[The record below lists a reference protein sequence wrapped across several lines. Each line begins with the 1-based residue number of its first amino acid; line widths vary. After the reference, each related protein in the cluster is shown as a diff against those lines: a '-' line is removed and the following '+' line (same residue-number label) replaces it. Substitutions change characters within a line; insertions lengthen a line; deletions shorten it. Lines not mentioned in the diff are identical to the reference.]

1 MIKKDK
7 IYELKIEDEDEISGI
22 DSISLVDEPAIEIN
36 WMFFNKTKEHNFD
49 EDAVYTQH
57 LMSVGESED
66 DLLAEGWVVDSVD
79 YLDGKEDFVNT
90 DPNAPSSGDEKE
102 YKVRYK
108 YILNPKITG
117 EPAIIETSR
126 PFCRELIREN
136 KVFRIEDIDAA
147 VNDFG
152 QSPRTYRGSWN
163 CRHIWSRIKYRNDA
177 TIINKASV
185 NRGKTEVGGFPND
198 ILPDPLSGQPDTV
211 TRRTANNPS
220 PSTVKNLGLSKD
232 KFAKISIDYD
242 DTLSTQRGKD
252 LARRLINEGNDLY
265 IVTKRRRTESND
277 VYRDAQMVGIPRE
290 RVFFTEGRVKWMI
303 LKQLGV
309 QRHIDNNPDE
319 IAAIKEN
326 APLIRTDKFEI
337 VAPNLNVY
345 GYHTRYFQI
354 CPGAQATFEH
364 LISMDN
370 DEDTIGMIRSA
381 AQVADNVFR
390 IEDEVIKSESATQH
404 QYDEAVLLVDDF
416 KDIINEIDKISG
428 MVHDV
433 SYMDGHIDKI
443 KEYLKEDMG
452 YENNLPPFVDEGIRK
467 KKKKQNMESYSDYP
481 DSVKN
486 NAKAVLKWVDENGWG
501 SCGTDVGKQ
510 RANQLANGEPISED
524 TIRRMYSYLSRH
536 KVDLESSKGYGDGC
550 GKLMY
555 DSWGGLSA
563 LSWSESKI
571 NSIDREK
578 MSIQKFATD
587 DEKRIVVGP
596 AMVPDLK
603 IFRKDKEGNPYHV
616 FFSAETIKMIMEKYM
631 RNKYLDN
638 NDENHDG
645 QAVKDVYVIESWI
658 KEDMQDKSNK
668 YGYEDLPIGT
678 WFVSMKVRN
687 DDVWKKVKQGELNGF
702 SVSGWFEEV
711 AQFCREEMFLR
722 QVAEILKKY

>member
-7 IYELKIEDEDEISGI
+7 IYELKIEEDDEVSGI

-36 WMFFNKTKEHNFD
+36 WMFFNKTKEHNFE

-57 LMSVGESED
+57 LMSLGESED
-66 DLLAEGWVVDSVD
+66 DLLAEGWVVDSID
-79 YLDGKEDFVNT
+79 YLDGKEEFVNT

-108 YILNPKITG
+108 YILNPKISG

-211 TRRTANNPS
+211 TDVVKRAVSKGTAA
-220 PSTVKNLGLSKD
+220 PSTQTNLGMSKD
-232 KFAKISIDYD
+232 EFAKISIDYD

-265 IVTKRRRTESND
+265 IVTRRRRTESND
-277 VYRDAQMVGIPRE
+277 VYRDAQLVGIPRD
-290 RVFFTEGRVKWMI
+290 RVFFTEGRMKWMK
-303 LKQLGV
+303 LKELGV

-319 IAAIKEN
+319 IASIKEN
-326 APLIRTDKFEI
+326 APLIRADKFDY
-337 VAPNLNVY
+337 LN
-345 GYHTRYFQI
+345 
-354 CPGAQATFEH
+354 
-364 LISMDN
+364 D
-370 DEDTIGMIRSA
+370 
-381 AQVADNVFR
+381 
-390 IEDEVIKSESATQH
+390 
-404 QYDEAVLLVDDF
+404 
-416 KDIINEIDKISG
+416 
-428 MVHDV
+428 
-433 SYMDGHIDKI
+433 
-443 KEYLKEDMG
+443 
-452 YENNLPPFVDEGIRK
+452 LPPFVDEGVK
-467 KKKKQNMESYSDYP
+467 KKKKKE
-481 DSVKN
+481 
-486 NAKAVLKWVDENGWG
+486 
-501 SCGTDVGKQ
+501 
-510 RANQLANGEPISED
+510 
-524 TIRRMYSYLSRH
+524 
-536 KVDLESSKGYGDGC
+536 
-550 GKLMY
+550 
-555 DSWGGLSA
+555 
-563 LSWSESKI
+563 
-571 NSIDREK
+571 

-603 IFRKDKEGNPYHV
+603 IFRKDKQGNPYHV

-658 KEDMQDKSNK
+658 KEDMEDKSNK
-668 YGYEDLPIGT
+668 YGYNELPIGT

-687 DDVWKKVKQGELNGF
+687 EDVWNKVKEGELNGF

>member
-7 IYELKIEDEDEISGI
+7 VYELKIEEDDEISGI
-22 DSISLVDEPAIEIN
+22 DSISLVDEPAIEVN

-57 LMSVGESED
+57 LMSVGESEE

-79 YLDGKEDFVNT
+79 YLDGKEEFVNT

-108 YILNPKITG
+108 YILNPKISG

-126 PFCRELIREN
+126 PFCKELIREN

-211 TRRTANNPS
+211 TDVVKRAVSKGTAA
-220 PSTVKNLGLSKD
+220 PSTQTNLGMSKD
-232 KFAKISIDYD
+232 EFAKISIDYD

-265 IVTKRRRTESND
+265 IVTRRRRTESND
-277 VYRDAQMVGIPRE
+277 VYRDAQMVGIPRD
-290 RVFFTEGRVKWMI
+290 RVFFTEGRLKWQK
-303 LKQLGV
+303 LKELGI

-319 IAAIKEN
+319 IKAIKEN
-326 APLIRTDKFEI
+326 APLIRADKFE
-337 VAPNLNVY
+337 VGVPHYTKDGKLYEGPTHKDADGRLMTGAV
-345 GYHTRYFQI
+345 HT
-354 CPGAQATFEH
+354 
-364 LISMDN
+364 
-370 DEDTIGMIRSA
+370 EDS
-381 AQVADNVFR
+381 
-390 IEDEVIKSESATQH
+390 
-404 QYDEAVLLVDDF
+404 
-416 KDIINEIDKISG
+416 
-428 MVHDV
+428 
-433 SYMDGHIDKI
+433 
-443 KEYLKEDMG
+443 EYLYHEGELG
-452 YENNLPPFVDEGIRK
+452 YENNLPPYVDQGIK
-467 KKKKQNMESYSDYP
+467 KKKKKEQMESYSDYP

-486 NAKAVLKWVDENGWG
+486 NAKAVLKWVEENGWG
-501 SCGTDVGKQ
+501 DCGTEVGKI
-510 RANQLANGEPISED
+510 RANQLANGEPISEE
-524 TIRRMYSYLSRH
+524 TIQRMYSYLSRH
-536 KVDLESSKGYGDGC
+536 KVDLESSKSYSENC

-563 LSWSESKI
+563 LSWAESKV
-571 NSIDREK
+571 NSFEK
-578 MSIQKFATD
+578 NDMSLQKFAID
-587 DEKRIVVGP
+587 SEEKRVVIGP
-596 AMVPDLK
+596 AMVPDLH
-603 IFRKDKEGNPYHV
+603 IYRRDKQGNPYHV
-616 FFSAETIKMIMEKYM
+616 FFSAETIKMIAEKYM

-645 QAVKDVYVIESWI
+645 TAVKDVYVIESWI
-658 KEDMQDKSNK
+658 KEDSQDKSNK

-678 WFVSMKVRN
+678 WFVSMKVKN
-687 DDVWKKVKQGELNGF
+687 DDVWNKVKQGELNGF

-711 AQFCREEMFLR
+711 AQFCREEMFLKK
-722 QVAEILKKY
+722 VAEILKNIKE

>member
-7 IYELKIEDEDEISGI
+7 IYELKIEEDDEVSGI

-36 WMFFNKTKEHNFD
+36 WMFFNKTKEHNFE

-57 LMSVGESED
+57 LMSLGESED
-66 DLLAEGWVVDSVD
+66 DLLAEGWVVDSID
-79 YLDGKEDFVNT
+79 YLDGKEEFVNT

-108 YILNPKITG
+108 YILNPKISG

-136 KVFRIEDIDAA
+136 KVFRIEDIDSA

-152 QSPRTYRGSWN
+152 QSPRNYRGSWN

-211 TRRTANNPS
+211 TDVVKRAVSKGTAA
-220 PSTVKNLGLSKD
+220 PSTQTNLGMSKD
-232 KFAKISIDYD
+232 EFAKISIDYD

-265 IVTKRRRTESND
+265 IVTRRRRTESND
-277 VYRDAQMVGIPRE
+277 VYRDAQMVGIPRD
-290 RVFFTEGRVKWMI
+290 RVFFTEGRMKWMK
-303 LKQLGV
+303 LKELGV

-319 IAAIKEN
+319 IASIKEN
-326 APLIRTDKFEI
+326 APLIRADKFDY
-337 VAPNLNVY
+337 LN
-345 GYHTRYFQI
+345 
-354 CPGAQATFEH
+354 
-364 LISMDN
+364 D
-370 DEDTIGMIRSA
+370 
-381 AQVADNVFR
+381 
-390 IEDEVIKSESATQH
+390 
-404 QYDEAVLLVDDF
+404 
-416 KDIINEIDKISG
+416 
-428 MVHDV
+428 
-433 SYMDGHIDKI
+433 
-443 KEYLKEDMG
+443 
-452 YENNLPPFVDEGIRK
+452 LPPYVDQGIK
-467 KKKKQNMESYSDYP
+467 KKKKKEEMESYSDYP

-536 KVDLESSKGYGDGC
+536 KVDLESSKGYDDGC

-668 YGYEDLPIGT
+668 YGYNDLPIGT

-687 DDVWKKVKQGELNGF
+687 EDVWNKVKQGELNGF

>member
-7 IYELKIEDEDEISGI
+7 IYELKIEEEDEVSGI

-49 EDAVYTQH
+49 EDAVYTEH

-79 YLDGKEDFVNT
+79 YLDGKEEFVNT
-90 DPNAPSSGDEKE
+90 DPNASSSEDEKE

-136 KVFRIEDIDAA
+136 KVFRIEDIDSA

-185 NRGKTEVGGFPND
+185 NKGKTEVGGFPND
-198 ILPDPLSGQPDTV
+198 IVPDPLSGQPDTV

-220 PSTVKNLGLSKD
+220 PSTVRNLGLSKD

-265 IVTKRRRTESND
+265 IVTRRQKSQSND
-277 VYRDAQMVGIPRE
+277 VYRDAQSVGIPRD
-290 RVFFTEGRVKWMI
+290 RVFFTEGRLKWQK
-303 LKQLGV
+303 LKDLGI

-319 IAAIKEN
+319 IDAIKKN
-326 APLIRTDKFEI
+326 APLIRADKFE
-337 VAPNLNVY
+337 VGVPHYTKDGKLYEGPTHKDADGRLMTGAV
-345 GYHTRYFQI
+345 HT
-354 CPGAQATFEH
+354 
-364 LISMDN
+364 
-370 DEDTIGMIRSA
+370 EDS
-381 AQVADNVFR
+381 
-390 IEDEVIKSESATQH
+390 
-404 QYDEAVLLVDDF
+404 
-416 KDIINEIDKISG
+416 
-428 MVHDV
+428 
-433 SYMDGHIDKI
+433 
-443 KEYLKEDMG
+443 EYLYHEGELG
-452 YENNLPPFVDEGIRK
+452 YDNNLPSFVDEGVK
-467 KKKKQNMESYSDYP
+467 KKKKKD
-481 DSVKN
+481 
-486 NAKAVLKWVDENGWG
+486 
-501 SCGTDVGKQ
+501 
-510 RANQLANGEPISED
+510 
-524 TIRRMYSYLSRH
+524 
-536 KVDLESSKGYGDGC
+536 
-550 GKLMY
+550 
-555 DSWGGLSA
+555 
-563 LSWSESKI
+563 
-571 NSIDREK
+571 
-578 MSIQKFATD
+578 QKFVTD

-658 KEDMQDKSNK
+658 KEDMEDKSNK
-668 YGYEDLPIGT
+668 YGYNELPIGT

-687 DDVWKKVKQGELNGF
+687 DDVWNKVKQGELNGF